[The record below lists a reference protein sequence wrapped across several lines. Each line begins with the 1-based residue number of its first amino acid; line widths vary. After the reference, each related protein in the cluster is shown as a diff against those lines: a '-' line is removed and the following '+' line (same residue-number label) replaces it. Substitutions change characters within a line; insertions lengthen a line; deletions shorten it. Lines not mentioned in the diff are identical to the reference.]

1 MIDAPG
7 ARLRILAI
15 TAGAANMYCGSCL
28 RDNALARE
36 LMRQGH
42 EVTLVPTYT
51 PTRTDEPN
59 VSERRVLYGG
69 VNVYL
74 QQVLPLFRRTPRF
87 IDRLFDSRPVM
98 KLVSRLSV
106 STDPERLADLTVST
120 LRGESGFQRKE
131 VEKLVEGVLLLP
143 RPDVVLLPNSLMIG
157 LARPLAAALDRPIAI
172 TLQGEDLFLDG
183 MPGEQRREAIRLI
196 QEQVRFVDGFLA
208 VSEYYAAYM
217 GELLSIPR
225 SKMAVV
231 PLGINLDGFEP
242 RADKP
247 HNAGKEDAS
256 VAIGY
261 FARVAPEKGLH
272 NLVAAY
278 RILRKRKDLPP
289 TRLEVAGYLG
299 REHRPYLVRLENE
312 LRVDGLEGEYRYHGE
327 LDRSAKID
335 FLRSLDI
342 VSIPTDYVES
352 KGLSLLEA
360 MAAGVPAVQPR
371 HGTFTEVL
379 QTTGGGRLV
388 RPGDTRDLAEALSS
402 LVLDPR
408 SRREL
413 GRKAFQG
420 VRRHFSVE
428 RMARETVAALE
439 RLGKGEP
446 LKDKEN
452 QAAGVLSH

>member
-1 MIDAPG
+1 MIDFPG

-42 EVTLVPTYT
+42 EVTLVPIYT

-59 VSERRVLYGG
+59 VSESRVLYGG

-98 KLVSRLSV
+98 KLLSRLSV
-106 STDPERLADLTVST
+106 STDPERLAELTVST
-120 LRGESGFQRKE
+120 LKGENGFQRKE
-131 VEKLVEGVLLLP
+131 VEKLVEGLLLLP
-143 RPDVVLLPNSLMIG
+143 RPDAVLLPNSLMIG
-157 LARPLAAALDRPIAI
+157 LARPLAAALERPIAI

-183 MPGEQRREAIRLI
+183 MPTAQRREAIQLI
-196 QEQVRFVDGFLA
+196 QEEVRFVDAFLA
-208 VSEYYAAYM
+208 VSSYYASYM
-217 GELLSIPR
+217 GRLLSIPR
-225 SKMAVV
+225 EKMAVV
-231 PLGINLDGFEP
+231 PLGINLDGFEE
-242 RADKP
+242 RVR
-247 HNAGKEDAS
+247 KEGGP
-256 VAIGY
+256 VVIGY

-299 REHRPYLVRLENE
+299 REHRAYLARLENE
-312 LRVDGLEGEYRYHGE
+312 LRADGLEGEYRYHGE
-327 LDRSAKID
+327 LDRTSKIE

-360 MAAGVPAVQPR
+360 MAVGVPAVQPR

-379 QTTGGGRLV
+379 EMTGGGKLV
-388 RPGDTRDLAEALSS
+388 RPGDNRDLAEALST
-402 LVLDPR
+402 LVADPR
-408 SRREL
+408 ARRDL

-420 VRRHFSVE
+420 VRRSFVAD
-428 RMARETVAALE
+428 RMARETASVLE
-439 RLGKGEP
+439 KLVKGEP
-446 LKDKEN
+446 LQDKEN
-452 QAAGVLSH
+452 QTAGVLSH

>member
-1 MIDAPG
+1 MIDFPG

-28 RDNALARE
+28 RDNSLARE

-42 EVTLVPTYT
+42 EVTLVPIYT

-59 VSERRVLYGG
+59 VSESRVLYGG

-98 KLVSRLSV
+98 KLLSRLSV
-106 STDPERLADLTVST
+106 STDPERLAELTVST
-120 LRGESGFQRKE
+120 LKGENGFQRKE
-131 VEKLVEGVLLLP
+131 VEKLVEGLLLLP
-143 RPDVVLLPNSLMIG
+143 RPDAVLLPNSLMIG
-157 LARPLAAALDRPIAI
+157 LARPLAAALERPIAI

-183 MPGEQRREAIRLI
+183 MPTAQRREAIQLI
-196 QEQVRFVDGFLA
+196 QEEVRFVDAFLA
-208 VSEYYAAYM
+208 VSSYYASYM
-217 GELLSIPR
+217 GRLLSIPR
-225 SKMAVV
+225 EKMAVV
-231 PLGINLDGFEP
+231 PLGINLDGFEE
-242 RADKP
+242 RVR
-247 HNAGKEDAS
+247 KEGGP
-256 VAIGY
+256 VVIGY

-299 REHRPYLVRLENE
+299 REHRAYLARLENE
-312 LRVDGLEGEYRYHGE
+312 LRADGLDGEYRYHGE
-327 LDRSAKID
+327 LDRASKIE

-379 QTTGGGRLV
+379 EMTGGGKLV
-388 RPGDTRDLAEALSS
+388 RPGDNRDLAEALST
-402 LVLDPR
+402 LVADPR
-408 SRREL
+408 ARRDL

-420 VRRHFSVE
+420 VRRHFGAD
-428 RMARETVAALE
+428 RMARETASVLE
-439 RLGKGEP
+439 KLVKGEP
-446 LKDKEN
+446 LQDKEN
-452 QAAGVLSH
+452 QTAGVLSH

>member
-1 MIDAPG
+1 MIEFPG

-36 LMRQGH
+36 LLRQGH
-42 EVTLVPTYT
+42 DVTLVPIYT

-59 VSERRVLYGG
+59 VSEERVLYGG

-98 KLVSRLSV
+98 KLLSRLSL

-120 LRGESGFQRKE
+120 LRGENGFQRKE
-131 VEKLVEGVLLLP
+131 VEKLVEGLLHMP

-157 LARPLAAALDRPIAI
+157 LARPLAAALERPIAV
-172 TLQGEDLFLDG
+172 TLQGEDFFLDG
-183 MPGEQRREAIRLI
+183 MPAAQRREAIRLI
-196 QEQVRFVDGFLA
+196 QEDVRFVDGFLA
-208 VSEYYAAYM
+208 VSEYYASYM
-217 GELLSIPR
+217 GELLSIPA

-231 PLGINLDGFEP
+231 RLGINLEGFEGRVEREGGP
-242 RADKP
+242 
-247 HNAGKEDAS
+247 
-256 VAIGY
+256 VVIGY

-272 NLVAAY
+272 NLIAAY
-278 RILRKRKDLPP
+278 RLLRKRKGLPA

-299 REHRPYLVRLENE
+299 REHRSYLARLENE
-312 LRVDGLEGEYRYHGE
+312 LKADGLEGEYRYHGT

-335 FLRSLDI
+335 FLRSIDI

-379 QTTGGGRLV
+379 ETTGGGKLV
-388 RPGDTRDLAEALSS
+388 RPGDNRELADALSQ

-408 SRREL
+408 ARREL
-413 GRKAFQG
+413 GRRAAEG
-420 VRRHFSVE
+420 VRRHYGVE
-428 RMARETVAALE
+428 RMARETAAVLAK
-439 RLGKGEP
+439 LVNGEP
-446 LKDKEN
+446 LHDKEN
-452 QAAGVLSH
+452 QQAGVLSH